1 VRDPRERLKDILE
14 AIGHI
19 DRYAARGREAFEA
32 DELIQSWFV
41 RHLQIIGEAARAL
54 PEEIRAKMADIP
66 WSKVIGMRH
75 ILVHDYF
82 GSILKFCGT
91 PFSEIYRAYE
101 KRSQVCS
108 DTWTN
113 NQPNGAPVSI
123 MLLAGCFPMNAVRE
137 RQASSCEPSRSTSQ
151 KRYPKASGFRI
162 TAILNGKLIF
172 PLPTPDKP
180 EPNRIL

>member
-1 VRDPRERLKDILE
+1 VRDPRERLEDILE

-54 PEEIRAKMADIP
+54 PEEIRAKMPDIP

-82 GSILKFCGT
+82 GIDTEVVWDAVQRDLPSL
-91 PFSEIYRAYE
+91 RE
-101 KRSQVCS
+101 KITS
-108 DTWTN
+108 
-113 NQPNGAPVSI
+113 
-123 MLLAGCFPMNAVRE
+123 LLQHLDE
-137 RQASSCEPSRSTSQ
+137 
-151 KRYPKASGFRI
+151 
-162 TAILNGKLIF
+162 
-172 PLPTPDKP
+172 
-180 EPNRIL
+180 

>member
-1 VRDPRERLKDILE
+1 MRDPRERLQDILE

-54 PEEIRAKMADIP
+54 PEEIRAKMPDIP

-82 GSILKFCGT
+82 GIDTEVVWDAVQRDLPSL
-91 PFSEIYRAYE
+91 RE
-101 KRSQVCS
+101 KITS
-108 DTWTN
+108 
-113 NQPNGAPVSI
+113 
-123 MLLAGCFPMNAVRE
+123 LL
-137 RQASSCEPSRSTSQ
+137 
-151 KRYPKASGFRI
+151 RY
-162 TAILNGKLIF
+162 L
-172 PLPTPDKP
+172 D
-180 EPNRIL
+180 E

>member
-1 VRDPRERLKDILE
+1 MRDPRERLRDILE

-54 PEEIRAKMADIP
+54 PEEIRAKMPDIP

-82 GSILKFCGT
+82 GIDTEVVWDAVQRDLPSL
-91 PFSEIYRAYE
+91 RE
-101 KRSQVCS
+101 KITS
-108 DTWTN
+108 
-113 NQPNGAPVSI
+113 
-123 MLLAGCFPMNAVRE
+123 LLQHLDE
-137 RQASSCEPSRSTSQ
+137 
-151 KRYPKASGFRI
+151 
-162 TAILNGKLIF
+162 
-172 PLPTPDKP
+172 
-180 EPNRIL
+180 

>member
-1 VRDPRERLKDILE
+1 VRDPRERLQDILE

-82 GSILKFCGT
+82 GIDTEVVWDAVQRDLPSL
-91 PFSEIYRAYE
+91 RE
-101 KRSQVCS
+101 KIAS
-108 DTWTN
+108 
-113 NQPNGAPVSI
+113 
-123 MLLAGCFPMNAVRE
+123 LL
-137 RQASSCEPSRSTSQ
+137 
-151 KRYPKASGFRI
+151 RY
-162 TAILNGKLIF
+162 L
-172 PLPTPDKP
+172 D
-180 EPNRIL
+180 E